1 MNRNFANPEAPNNN
15 IIIDGTLWGKN
26 YRNNEMATGDHNK
39 KIILGDIYAVQ
50 MGHFATVK
58 VCSNF
63 NLALRSTDPYMPSE
77 VGLTG
82 HKRSFYPYTSLSS
95 LGSYKIPESFL
106 INSGLNK
113 TVDEKYNVECP
124 DVPAIKNN
132 FSTRV
137 LYSDISVK
145 NSFTNGY
152 RIFRDLHYQDYSSAH
167 GELVSLIEK
176 AGDIFCTFEH
186 ATGYLAVSASQLAA
200 D

>member
-15 IIIDGTLWGKN
+15 IIIDGTLWDKN

-50 MGHFATVK
+50 LGHFATVK

-63 NLALRSTDPYMPSE
+63 NLALRSTDPYMPAE

-82 HKRSFYPYTSLSS
+82 HKRSFYPYTALSS

-113 TVDEKYNVECP
+113 TTDERFNVECP
-124 DVPAIKNN
+124 DVPAIKND

-137 LYSDISVK
+137 LYSDISV
-145 NSFTNGY
+145 
-152 RIFRDLHYQDYSSAH
+152 
-167 GELVSLIEK
+167 
-176 AGDIFCTFEH
+176 
-186 ATGYLAVSASQLAA
+186 
-200 D
+200 

>member
-1 MNRNFANPEAPNNN
+1 
-15 IIIDGTLWGKN
+15 
-26 YRNNEMATGDHNK
+26 
-39 KIILGDIYAVQ
+39 

-63 NLALRSTDPYMPSE
+63 NIALRSTDPYMPTE

-82 HKRSFYPYTSLSS
+82 HKRSFYPYTSLSN

-113 TVDEKYNVECP
+113 TVDEKYNNECP
-124 DVPAIKNN
+124 DVPAIKND

-145 NSFTNGY
+145 NSFVNGY
-152 RIFRDLHYQDYSSAH
+152 RIFRDLHY
-167 GELVSLIEK
+167 
-176 AGDIFCTFEH
+176 
-186 ATGYLAVSASQLAA
+186 
-200 D
+200 